1 MKKALKILSV
11 SMLLFAALNAKDFSK
26 TSDEDLAKMAG
37 IVAPQDIVDYKK
49 ELRMRMKKMPE
60 DKREAF
66 HKQLHEYAIKNTDNM
81 TVADFEA
88 HKKAVKEALKK
99 SNMKDMDDDLG
110 LRSCKHGKMHKH
122 HKHHKHDSQNKA
134 KGHDKGHDKEQSK
147 KDHDHDDHG
156 ENEK

>member
-11 SMLLFAALNAKDFSK
+11 SALLFVALNAKDFSK

-37 IVAPQDIVDYKK
+37 IVAPQDIVDYTK
-49 ELRMRMKKMPE
+49 ELKKRMEKMPE
-60 DKREAF
+60 DKRKAF
-66 HKQLHEYAIKNTDNM
+66 HKQLHEYATKNTDKM

-88 HKKAVKEALKK
+88 RQKAIKEALKK
-99 SNMKDMDDDLG
+99 GNMEDMDDDFG

-122 HKHHKHDSQNKA
+122 HKHG
-134 KGHDKGHDKEQSK
+134 GHDKHGKGHDKEQGK
-147 KDHDHDDHG
+147 KDHDHNDHG

>member
-11 SMLLFAALNAKDFSK
+11 GALLFVALNAKDFSK

-66 HKQLHEYAIKNTDNM
+66 HKQLHEYAVKNTDNM

-88 HKKAVKEALKK
+88 HQKAVKEALKK

-110 LRSCKHGKMHKH
+110 LRSCEKMHKH
-122 HKHHKHDSQNKA
+122 HKHG
-134 KGHDKGHDKEQSK
+134 GHDKHGKEQGK

-156 ENEK
+156 EDKK

>member
-11 SMLLFAALNAKDFSK
+11 SALLFVALNAKDFSK

-37 IVAPQDIVDYKK
+37 IVAPQDIVDYTK
-49 ELRMRMKKMPE
+49 ELKMRMKKMPE
-60 DKREAF
+60 DKRKAF
-66 HKQLHEYAIKNTDNM
+66 HKQLHEYAIKNTDKM

-88 HKKAVKEALKK
+88 RQKAVKEALKK
-99 SNMKDMDDDLG
+99 GNMEDMDDDFG
-110 LRSCKHGKMHKH
+110 LRSCKHGKKHKH
-122 HKHHKHDSQNKA
+122 HKHG
-134 KGHDKGHDKEQSK
+134 GHDKHGKGHDKEQGK

>member
-11 SMLLFAALNAKDFSK
+11 SALLFVALNAKDFSK

-60 DKREAF
+60 DKRKAF
-66 HKQLHEYAIKNTDNM
+66 HKQLHEYAVKNTDNM

-88 HKKAVKEALKK
+88 HQKAVKEALKK

-122 HKHHKHDSQNKA
+122 HKHDGH
-134 KGHDKGHDKEQSK
+134 KGHGKEQGK

>member
-11 SMLLFAALNAKDFSK
+11 SALLFVALNAKDFNK

-37 IVAPQDIVDYKK
+37 IVAPQDIVDYTK
-49 ELRMRMKKMPE
+49 ELKMRMEKMPE
-60 DKREAF
+60 DKRKAF
-66 HKQLHEYAIKNTDNM
+66 HKQLHEYAIKNTDKM

-88 HKKAVKEALKK
+88 RQKAIKEALKK
-99 SNMKDMDDDLG
+99 GNMEDMDDDFG

-122 HKHHKHDSQNKA
+122 HKHG
-134 KGHDKGHDKEQSK
+134 GHDKHGKGHDKEQGK
-147 KDHDHDDHG
+147 KDHDHNDHG

>member
-11 SMLLFAALNAKDFSK
+11 SALLFVALNAKDFSK

-66 HKQLHEYAIKNTDNM
+66 HKQLHEYAVKNTDNM

-88 HKKAVKEALKK
+88 HQKAVKEVLKK

-110 LRSCKHGKMHKH
+110 LRSCEKMHKH
-122 HKHHKHDSQNKA
+122 HKHG
-134 KGHDKGHDKEQSK
+134 GHDKHGKGHGKEEGK
-147 KDHDHDDHG
+147 KDHDHNDHG

>member
-11 SMLLFAALNAKDFSK
+11 SALLFVALNAKDFSK

-37 IVAPQDIVDYKK
+37 VVAPQDIVDYTK
-49 ELRMRMKKMPE
+49 ELKKRMEKMPE

-66 HKQLHEYAIKNTDNM
+66 HKQLHEYAVKNTDNM

-88 HKKAVKEALKK
+88 HQKAVKEALKK

-110 LRSCKHGKMHKH
+110 LRSCDHGKKHKH
-122 HKHHKHDSQNKA
+122 HKHG
-134 KGHDKGHDKEQSK
+134 GHDKHGKGHGKEQGK

>member
-11 SMLLFAALNAKDFSK
+11 SALLFVALNAKDFSK

-37 IVAPQDIVDYKK
+37 VVAPQDIVDYTK
-49 ELRMRMKKMPE
+49 ELKMRMEKMPE
-60 DKREAF
+60 DKRKAF

-88 HKKAVKEALKK
+88 RQKAVKEALKK
-99 SNMKDMDDDLG
+99 GNMEDMDDDFG
-110 LRSCKHGKMHKH
+110 LRSCKHGKKHKH
-122 HKHHKHDSQNKA
+122 HKHG
-134 KGHDKGHDKEQSK
+134 GHDKHGKGHGKEQGK
-147 KDHDHDDHG
+147 KDHDHNDHG

>member
-1 MKKALKILSV
+1 MKKTLKILSV
-11 SMLLFAALNAKDFSK
+11 GALLFVALNAKDFSK

-37 IVAPQDIVDYKK
+37 IVAPQDIVDYTK
-49 ELRMRMKKMPE
+49 ELKMRMEKMPE
-60 DKREAF
+60 DKRKAF
-66 HKQLHEYAIKNTDNM
+66 HKQLHEYAVKNTDNM

-88 HKKAVKEALKK
+88 HQKAVKEALKK
-99 SNMKDMDDDLG
+99 GNMEDMNDDFG

-122 HKHHKHDSQNKA
+122 HKHG
-134 KGHDKGHDKEQSK
+134 GHDKHGKGHDKEQGK

>member
-11 SMLLFAALNAKDFSK
+11 SALLFVALNAKDFSK

-37 IVAPQDIVDYKK
+37 VVAPQDIVDYTK
-49 ELRMRMKKMPE
+49 ELKKRMEKMPE
-60 DKREAF
+60 DKRKAF
-66 HKQLHEYAIKNTDNM
+66 HKQLHEYAVKNTDKM

-88 HKKAVKEALKK
+88 RQKAIKEALKK
-99 SNMKDMDDDLG
+99 GNMEDMDDDFG
-110 LRSCKHGKMHKH
+110 LRSCKHGKKHKH
-122 HKHHKHDSQNKA
+122 HKHG
-134 KGHDKGHDKEQSK
+134 GHDKHGKGHDKEQGK

>member
-11 SMLLFAALNAKDFSK
+11 GALLFVALNAKDFSK

-37 IVAPQDIVDYKK
+37 VVAPQDIVDYTK
-49 ELRMRMKKMPE
+49 ELKKRMEKMPE
-60 DKREAF
+60 DKRKAF
-66 HKQLHEYAIKNTDNM
+66 HKQLHEYAVKNTDKM

-88 HKKAVKEALKK
+88 RQKAIKEALKK
-99 SNMKDMDDDLG
+99 GNMEDMDDDFG

-122 HKHHKHDSQNKA
+122 HKHG
-134 KGHDKGHDKEQSK
+134 GHDKHGKGHDKEQGK
-147 KDHDHDDHG
+147 KDHDHNDHG

>member
-11 SMLLFAALNAKDFSK
+11 SALLFVVLNAKDFSK

-37 IVAPQDIVDYKK
+37 VVAPQDIVDYTK
-49 ELRMRMKKMPE
+49 ELKKRMEKMPE
-60 DKREAF
+60 DKRKAF

-88 HKKAVKEALKK
+88 RQKAIKEALKK
-99 SNMKDMDDDLG
+99 GNMEDMDDDFG
-110 LRSCKHGKMHKH
+110 LRSCKHGKKHKH
-122 HKHHKHDSQNKA
+122 HKHG
-134 KGHDKGHDKEQSK
+134 GHDKHGKGHDKEQGK
-147 KDHDHDDHG
+147 KDHDHNDHG

>member
-11 SMLLFAALNAKDFSK
+11 GALLFVALNAKDFSK

-37 IVAPQDIVDYKK
+37 IVAPQDIVDYTK
-49 ELRMRMKKMPE
+49 ELKKRMEKMPE
-60 DKREAF
+60 DKRKAF
-66 HKQLHEYAIKNTDNM
+66 HKQLHEYAVKNTDKM

-88 HKKAVKEALKK
+88 RQKAIKEALKK
-99 SNMKDMDDDLG
+99 GNMEDMDDDFG

-122 HKHHKHDSQNKA
+122 HRHGGHEKH
-134 KGHDKGHDKEQSK
+134 GKGHDKEQGK
-147 KDHDHDDHG
+147 KDNDHDDHG

>member
-11 SMLLFAALNAKDFSK
+11 SALLFMALNAKDFSK

-37 IVAPQDIVDYKK
+37 IVAPQDIVDYTK
-49 ELRMRMKKMPE
+49 ELKMRMEKMPE
-60 DKREAF
+60 DKRKAF
-66 HKQLHEYAIKNTDNM
+66 HKQLHEYAVKNTDSM

-88 HKKAVKEALKK
+88 HQKAIKEALKK
-99 SNMKDMDDDLG
+99 GNMEDMDDDFG

-122 HKHHKHDSQNKA
+122 HKHG
-134 KGHDKGHDKEQSK
+134 GHDKHGKGHDKEQGK
-147 KDHDHDDHG
+147 KDHDHNDHG

>member
-11 SMLLFAALNAKDFSK
+11 SMLLFVALNAKDFSK

-37 IVAPQDIVDYKK
+37 VVAPQDIVDYTK
-49 ELRMRMKKMPE
+49 ELKMRMEKMPE
-60 DKREAF
+60 DKRKAF
-66 HKQLHEYAIKNTDNM
+66 HKQLHEYATKNTDKM

-88 HKKAVKEALKK
+88 RQKAIKEALKK
-99 SNMKDMDDDLG
+99 GNMEDMDDDFG
-110 LRSCKHGKMHKH
+110 LRSCKHGKKHKH
-122 HKHHKHDSQNKA
+122 HKHG
-134 KGHDKGHDKEQSK
+134 GHDKHGKGHDKEQGK

>member
-11 SMLLFAALNAKDFSK
+11 SALLFVALNAKDFSK

-37 IVAPQDIVDYKK
+37 VVAPQDIVDYTK
-49 ELRMRMKKMPE
+49 ELKMRMKKMPE
-60 DKREAF
+60 DKRKAF
-66 HKQLHEYAIKNTDNM
+66 HKQLHEYATKNTDNI

-88 HKKAVKEALKK
+88 RQKAIKEALKK
-99 SNMKDMDDDLG
+99 GNMEDMDDDFG

-122 HKHHKHDSQNKA
+122 HKHG
-134 KGHDKGHDKEQSK
+134 GHDKHGKGHDKEQGK
-147 KDHDHDDHG
+147 KDHDHNDHG

>member
-11 SMLLFAALNAKDFSK
+11 STLLFVALNAKDFSK

-37 IVAPQDIVDYKK
+37 IVAPQDIVDYTK
-49 ELRMRMKKMPE
+49 ELKMRMKKMPE
-60 DKREAF
+60 DKRKAF
-66 HKQLHEYAIKNTDNM
+66 HKQLHEYAVKNTDSM

-88 HKKAVKEALKK
+88 RQKAVKEALKK
-99 SNMKDMDDDLG
+99 GNMEDMDDDLG

-122 HKHHKHDSQNKA
+122 HKHG
-134 KGHDKGHDKEQSK
+134 GHDKHGKGHGKEQGK
-147 KDHDHDDHG
+147 KDHDHNDHG

>member
-11 SMLLFAALNAKDFSK
+11 SMLLFVALNAKDFSK

-37 IVAPQDIVDYKK
+37 VVAPQDIVDYTK
-49 ELRMRMKKMPE
+49 ELKKRMEKMPE
-60 DKREAF
+60 DKRKAF

-88 HKKAVKEALKK
+88 RQKAIKEALKK
-99 SNMKDMDDDLG
+99 GNMEDMDDDFG
-110 LRSCKHGKMHKH
+110 LRSCKHGKKHKH
-122 HKHHKHDSQNKA
+122 HKHG
-134 KGHDKGHDKEQSK
+134 GHDKHGKGHDKEEGK
-147 KDHDHDDHG
+147 KDHDHNDHG

>member
-11 SMLLFAALNAKDFSK
+11 SALLFVALNAKDFSK

-37 IVAPQDIVDYKK
+37 VVAPQDIVDYTK
-49 ELRMRMKKMPE
+49 ELKKRMEKMPE
-60 DKREAF
+60 DKRKAF

-88 HKKAVKEALKK
+88 RQKAVKEALKK
-99 SNMKDMDDDLG
+99 GNMEDMDDDFG
-110 LRSCKHGKMHKH
+110 LRSCKHGKKHKH
-122 HKHHKHDSQNKA
+122 HKHG
-134 KGHDKGHDKEQSK
+134 GHDKHGKGHGKEQGK
-147 KDHDHDDHG
+147 KDHDHNDHG